1 MFTQIYQSPLTPAIS
16 IIRGSLLIG
25 TIAFPTGTFLY
36 RLLQVDLQKANGD
49 GEHPLLKRIQ
59 EQTIQTLQQYQLIRQ
74 TNQRQNRQNVNLWTE
89 LYLPSLAALAI
100 TSISAFYAYRL
111 SGSYVTRLSIK
122 VPTTDVMMEIYS
134 GQAGKLQSS
143 SQSLSR
149 HQLQHLERDLSV
161 ADTALRQALGIRQS
175 SVVPGK
181 DAGNASVAVVAKR
194 AMLAEVTRYRDEIPK
209 SALAIWPQLSNVQ
222 RSLCMDM
229 LYYSTL
235 QIQTLSSY
243 PFGSIIGRMM
253 NMFKLG
259 RQNEISYSALGR
271 VTTECQLQQLQRLPL
286 GQITSKQEFM
296 NRFKFGIRGFLVSSN
311 VMITSL
317 SSQQQQQQ
325 RAPRLLCLNW
335 IEIEEK
341 SPLVWYLLNCV
352 VPWKVNPDQAQT
364 AGELEEGSYTDV
376 TISDG
381 EYVRQDRLLA
391 GQ

>member
-25 TIAFPTGTFLY
+25 TVAFPTGTFLY

-49 GEHPLLKRIQ
+49 GEYPLLKRIQ
-59 EQTIQTLQQYQLIRQ
+59 EQTIYTLQKYQLIRL
-74 TNQRQNRQNVNLWTE
+74 TNQRQNRQNVKLWTE
-89 LYLPSLAALAI
+89 LYLPSLAALTI

-111 SGSYVTRLSIK
+111 SGSYVTRLGIK
-122 VPTTDVMMEIYS
+122 VPSTDVMMQIYS
-134 GQAGKLQSS
+134 AQAGNLKSS

-175 SVVPGK
+175 SVVHDK
-181 DAGNASVAVVAKR
+181 DACNTSVAVAKR
-194 AMLAEVTRYRDEIPK
+194 TMLAEVARYRDEIPK

-243 PFGSIIGRMM
+243 PFGSIIGRIM
-253 NMFKLG
+253 NLIQRG
-259 RQNEISYSALGR
+259 SQNEISYSALGR
-271 VTTECQLQQLQRLPL
+271 VNTECQLQQLQRLPL
-286 GQITSKQEFM
+286 GQITSKKEFM
-296 NRFKFGIRGFLVSSN
+296 NRFKSGIRGFLVSSN

-317 SSQQQQQQ
+317 SSQQQQQ

-352 VPWKVNPDQAQT
+352 VPWKVDPDLAQT
-364 AGELEEGSYTDV
+364 AGELQEGSYTDV

-381 EYVRQDRLLA
+381 EYTRQDKLLA